1 MGLRSI
7 AGGDERFSEIGILS
21 RRIGTLRSVAGAF
34 PKGARFPE
42 SGILSTFPERFDVPQ
57 IRSGAGEAQGRVDEV
72 EVRDEDL
79 AGR

>member
-34 PKGARFPE
+34 PKGVRFPE
-42 SGILSTFPERFDVPQ
+42 SGILFTFPERLDV
-57 IRSGAGEAQGRVDEV
+57 RSSGAERAR
-72 EVRDEDL
+72 RR
-79 AGR
+79 AASMSM